1 MSANPILFLIST
13 LGLMYIS
20 VVVLRFLLQLSGA
33 DYYNPISQSV
43 VKISQPLLT
52 PFQKMLPK
60 VGRLDISPL
69 VLGWILIAALLA
81 LLLVINGHA
90 LGLKLLLPIV
100 IESTVTLIKII
111 LQIYFFAVI
120 GSVII
125 SWVAPGSYH
134 PAPQLIQQLTAPVFG
149 LFQRIIPPIAGL
161 DLSPIFIFL
170 SIQLIEVYVLPQTLL
185 L

>member
-52 PFQKMLPK
+52 PFQKILPK

-69 VLGWILIAALLA
+69 VLGWILTAALLA
-81 LLLVINGHA
+81 ILIVMSGYPLQKAIGLILIQSVVI
-90 LGLKLLLPIV
+90 
-100 IESTVTLIKII
+100 LIKII

-134 PAPQLIQQLTAPVFG
+134 PAPQLIQQLTAPIYGV
-149 LFQRIIPPIAGL
+149 FQRVIPPIAGL

-170 SIQLIEVYVLPQTLL
+170 SIQLIEVYLLPQTLL